1 MTTDSNK
8 QIAIDFIQAINN
20 QDRDCLLRL
29 MHDAATWTVPQS
41 AVAPYAG
48 THQGA
53 LIIAEM
59 MLGAVEQAFDAD
71 GVCHSIGL
79 CVAERDHVVLETRMT
94 ARQPTGNCYEN
105 AYVFIFYILDGSI
118 VSIRE
123 HVDTAYA
130 LQFFGAV
137 SVS

>member
-1 MTTDSNK
+1 MATRANK
-8 QIAIDFIQAINN
+8 QTAIDFIQAINSG
-20 QDRDCLLRL
+20 DKDCLLQL

-53 LIIAEM
+53 SVIADM
-59 MLGAVEQAFDAD
+59 MVGAVEQAFDAD
-71 GVCHSIGL
+71 GVHHDVGL
-79 CVAERDHVVLETRMT
+79 CVAEGEHVVLETRMT
-94 ARQPTGNCYEN
+94 ARQPTGKSYEN
-105 AYVFIFYILDGSI
+105 AYVFIFCISDGRI

-130 LQFFGAV
+130 IQFFAMTE
-137 SVS
+137 